1 MEKNQNKTTIVSA
14 IWSIADI
21 LRGGWKQHEYQDVI
35 LPLMVLKRLD
45 SILANSKGAV
55 LSKYNEYKGK
65 VNDLDP
71 ILKRTSG
78 VEFYNTSGYDFNSL
92 LGDSKHIT
100 KNFKQYLSGYSK
112 NIQDIF
118 EKFNFDNQL
127 KRLEGGDLLFLII
140 QKINS
145 VDLHPS
151 QVDNHTMGQ
160 VFEELLRKFS
170 EMSNETAGEHYTPR
184 DVISTLVECLLAPD
198 TKELKKPHVIK
209 KIYDP
214 ACGTGGMLTVAKE
227 FITQN
232 INDNAEIYLY
242 GQELNS
248 VTYAMAKSDML
259 IKGENPDL
267 IKGGEEDHSK
277 ASTLSND
284 QFFGEVFDYG
294 LSNPPYGVD
303 WKKDKDA
310 VEREASR
317 GYAGRFGAGTPRI
330 SDGQLL
336 FLQHLVSKMKPEAD
350 GGSRLAI
357 VHNGSPL
364 FTGDAGSGES
374 EIRRWILEKDLL
386 ETIIALPDQLF
397 YNTGINTYLWFVTNR
412 KSKERKGKV
421 QLIDARTFFKK
432 TRKSLGSKRHEI
444 DPESKKNILELYT
457 NFTETEHS
465 KIFNTT
471 DFAYRQITI
480 ERPLKLKFDFNEEVI
495 ENLYQQFHIKTK
507 EENDF
512 DLAEITK
519 QAQECKGTALEK
531 STENLVTDRIKSI
544 ENQEIFK
551 RFIDSFTGE
560 VYLNKKEFD
569 KILESR
575 SKEYISAKL
584 GSQIYKNFIKNSSQK
599 DELANVVTDKDGN
612 PESDSEL
619 RDYENVPW
627 GTDINEYFDKEV
639 KPYVPDAWINESVRD
654 HKDNQVGVVGYEIPF
669 TRYFYKYEAPRSLE
683 EIEGEIEG
691 VENEL
696 LELLKQL

>member
-1 MEKNQNKTTIVSA
+1 MSTLNNNKTTIVSA

-21 LRGGWKQHEYQDVI
+21 LRGGWRQHEYQDVI

-45 SILANSKGAV
+45 SILANTKEAV
-55 LSKYNEYKGK
+55 SNKYNEYKGK

-100 KNFKQYLSGYSK
+100 KNFKQYLAGYSK

-160 VFEELLRKFS
+160 IFEELLRKFS

-198 TKELKKPHVIK
+198 AQELKKPHVIK

-227 FITQN
+227 FIREN
-232 INDNAEIYLY
+232 INENAEVYLY

-259 IKGENPDL
+259 IKGENPDF

-444 DPESKKNILELYT
+444 DPKSKEKILELYT
-457 NFTETEHS
+457 DFKETEHS

-480 ERPLKLKFDFNEEVI
+480 ERPLRLAFQITDDRIELIKTNKSFEKLNDDEQKEVLDLLHTFPNKNLFTNLDKFLEVFNKHFAELKLKAT
-495 ENLYQQFHIKTK
+495 TK
-507 EENDF
+507 KAIMDTFSERSEA
-512 DLAEITK
+512 AEI
-519 QAQECKGTALEK
+519 
-531 STENLVTDRIKSI
+531 
-544 ENQEIFK
+544 
-551 RFIDSFTGE
+551 
-560 VYLNKKEFD
+560 
-569 KILESR
+569 
-575 SKEYISAKL
+575 
-584 GSQIYKNFIKNSSQK
+584 
-599 DELANVVTDKDGN
+599 VTDKDGN
-612 PESDSEL
+612 SESDSEL

-627 GTDINEYFDKEV
+627 ETDINEYFDKEV

-654 HKDNQVGVVGYEIPF
+654 HKDNQIGVVGYEIPF

>member
-1 MEKNQNKTTIVSA
+1 MENFNQKTSM

-35 LPLMVLKRLD
+35 LPLVVLKRLD
-45 SILANSKGAV
+45 SILADTKASV
-55 LSKYNEYKGK
+55 LEKYNEYKGK

-71 ILKRTSG
+71 ILKKTSG
-78 VEFYNTSGYDFNSL
+78 TAFYNISDYDFKTI
-92 LGDSKHIT
+92 LGEPKHLA
-100 KNFKQYLSGYSK
+100 KNFKQYINGYSK

-118 EKFNFDNQL
+118 EKFDFSKQL
-127 KRLEGGDLLFLII
+127 ERLEGGDLLFYVI
-140 QKINS
+140 QELNK

-151 QVDNHTMGQ
+151 KVDNYQMGHI
-160 VFEELLRKFS
+160 FEELLRKFS

-184 DVISTLVECLLAPD
+184 DVISLMTEMLFSPD
-198 TKELKKPHVIK
+198 KNDLKKPHVIK

-214 ACGTGGMLTVAKE
+214 ACGTGGMLSVAKDYILE
-227 FITQN
+227 K
-232 INDNAEIYLY
+232 INKEADIFLY

-259 IKGENPDL
+259 IKGDNPDL
-267 IKGGEEDHSK
+267 IRGGEKDHSK
-277 ASTLSND
+277 ASTLAND
-284 QFFGEVFDYG
+284 QFFAEVFDYG

-310 VEREASR
+310 VEREAAR

-336 FLQHLVSKMKPEAD
+336 FLQHLISKMKPEKD
-350 GGSRLAI
+350 GGSRIAI

-386 ETIIALPDQLF
+386 EAIVALPDQLF

-421 QLIDARTFFKK
+421 QLIDARTLFKK

-444 DPESKKNILELYT
+444 DAESKKKILAIYEKFEE
-457 NFTETEHS
+457 NEHS
-465 KIFNTT
+465 KIFKTT

-480 ERPLKLKFDFNEEVI
+480 ERPFRLKFDFTQEK
-495 ENLYQQFHIKTK
+495 IK
-507 EENDF
+507 ELLVAF
-512 DLAEITK
+512 DVK
-519 QAQECKGTALEK
+519 DNKGGMRSFVE
-531 STENLVTDRIKSI
+531 SF
-544 ENQEIFK
+544 ENQIITDQKVLDKHIQAGLKQYVAGKFTAGQYK
-551 RFIDSFTGE
+551 KLISIAGVRDDSAAICID
-560 VYLNKKEFD
+560 KE
-569 KILESR
+569 
-575 SKEYISAKL
+575 
-584 GSQIYKNFIKNSSQK
+584 
-599 DELANVVTDKDGN
+599 GN
-612 PESDSEL
+612 PEPDSEL
-619 RDYENVPW
+619 RDFENVPYEM
-627 GTDINEYFDKEV
+627 DIKEYFNKEV
-639 KPYVPDAWINESVRD
+639 KPYVSDAWINESVRD
-654 HKDNQVGVVGYEIPF
+654 HKDGKVGIVGYEIPF

-683 EIEGEIEG
+683 EIETDIEK

-696 LELLKQL
+696 LTLLKQL